1 MEPFAVI
8 GTIVDCQDEN
18 WSLRILEQ
26 GLLVI
31 DHKGVIIYR
40 GEARNLHEVKEK
52 FNVAKVIEL
61 QDKNEFLLPGF
72 IDSHVHASQYP
83 NNGLGLDLPLLEWL
97 QKYTFPLE
105 RRYGKDLQ
113 FARKAYDAAVT
124 SYLNHGTTSASYYA
138 SIDSDASLILAQV
151 AEEKGKILRTSV
163 KRTNQISCNKR
174 QSFKDK
180 EHLLAK

>member
-18 WSLRILEQ
+18 WSLRILEK

-31 DHKGVIIYR
+31 DSNGVIVYR
-40 GEARNLHEVKEK
+40 GEAQNLNEMQEK
-52 FNVAKVIEL
+52 FSVTKVIEL
-61 QDKNEFLLPGF
+61 ENKNEFLLPGF

-105 RRYGKDLQ
+105 SRYGKDLQ
-113 FARKAYDAAVT
+113 FAQKAYEAAVT

-151 AEEKGKILRTSV
+151 AEEKG
-163 KRTNQISCNKR
+163 N
-174 QSFKDK
+174 
-180 EHLLAK
+180 LANAFH